1 MSPQVTS
8 ESEFQAL
15 VARGEHRRAAEWL
28 VLRYADEVMGLCLA
42 MVRNRSTAEDLV
54 QDVFG
59 RAFLGL
65 KSFRGDASARTWLL
79 TIARNRCFDYLRARK
94 REPWGAPGSGT
105 ALEPDSVPE
114 DVPLPSELLARR
126 ADVEAARDELPEADR
141 ALIVLRFRN
150 GLDYAEL
157 AIAFGLKPG
166 AVRMRVSRSLNK
178 MRRALEVREVQ
189 ERVAEAAMV
198 DEDFAPPPQAA
209 PEPPADDD
217 FADYTGAAS
226 GEVAEEFEEFAALDG
241 EAPEFEPAP
250 APEPE
255 AAPASAADLDWEEPT
270 PPMPPR
276 QAPAPPSAPRRP
288 EPAAVR
294 VLAKRAAEPPAR
306 SAAMPP
312 PPAAQRAPGAAPA
325 KAAPSPIFV
334 RPPAP
339 PAPPV
344 EHPLTAFFAA
354 TRDALSNDLRNRL
367 LDGARQA

>member
-1 MSPQVTS
+1 MSPQAVS
-8 ESEFQAL
+8 ENEFRTL
-15 VARGEHRRAAEWL
+15 VASAEHRRAAEWL
-28 VLRYADEVMGLCLA
+28 VLHYADEVMGLCLA

-65 KSFRGDASARTWLL
+65 KGFRGDASARTWLL

-126 ADVEAARDELPEADR
+126 ADVEAALDELPEADR

-150 GLDYAEL
+150 GLDYSEL

-178 MRRALEVREVQ
+178 MRRALEQRE
-189 ERVAEAAMV
+189 ELDRVAVAEMELADEEPMPAA
-198 DEDFAPPPQAA
+198 QAA
-209 PEPPADDD
+209 PEPLA
-217 FADYTGAAS
+217 AEQLEDYAGAAQDEDAADVA
-226 GEVAEEFEEFAALDG
+226 GEVCDDFEEFAAPE
-241 EAPEFEPAP
+241 EA
-250 APEPE
+250 
-255 AAPASAADLDWEEPT
+255 AADLDWEGPT

-276 QAPAPPSAPRRP
+276 QAPAPRRP
-288 EPAAVR
+288 EPAADR

-312 PPAAQRAPGAAPA
+312 PPAAQAVRRAPAAPPA
-325 KAAPSPIFV
+325 KSAPSPIFM

-339 PAPPV
+339 PAPPI
-344 EHPLTAFFAA
+344 EHPLTAYFAA
-354 TRDALSNDLRNRL
+354 TRDALSNELRGRL
-367 LDGARQA
+367 LDGANHV